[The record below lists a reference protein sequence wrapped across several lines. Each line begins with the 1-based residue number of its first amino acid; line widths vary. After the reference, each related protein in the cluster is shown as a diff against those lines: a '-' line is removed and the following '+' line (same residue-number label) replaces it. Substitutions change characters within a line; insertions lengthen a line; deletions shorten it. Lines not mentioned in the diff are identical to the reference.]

1 MYCCQCPTVN
11 FIRKSPSAVFP
22 MRGTSDSVGFDLT
35 AISVVKKLTEKT
47 TLYDTGLVVKP
58 PAGYYTEILP
68 RSSLSKTG
76 YVLANSVGIIDPD
89 YRGTLMI
96 ALTKVDDSMPDLELP
111 FMKCQLVLRKCSY
124 FNMIEAEELDDT
136 TRGAGGFGST
146 DKVDNHPPQ

>member
-1 MYCCQCPTVN
+1 
-11 FIRKSPSAVFP
+11 